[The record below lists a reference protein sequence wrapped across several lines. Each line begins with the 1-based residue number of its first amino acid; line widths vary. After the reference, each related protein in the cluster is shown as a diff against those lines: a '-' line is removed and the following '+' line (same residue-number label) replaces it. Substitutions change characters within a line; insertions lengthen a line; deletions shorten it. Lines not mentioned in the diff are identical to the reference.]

1 MENLFELEFEKY
13 FAIPS
18 NYSPERKATEIRNH
32 IMSDEYIGSLK
43 KDGNMSRFVK
53 QDGRMALQSRNRST
67 VTKQFTD
74 KIDYVPHIISSL
86 KKLPDNT
93 ILIGELYYHGGN
105 SDKVGEIL
113 RCKAEKAVARQDGA
127 YGKLYYYIH
136 DCWMYGG
143 TDMRLMPYEKR
154 IKIVQQLVP
163 QFNNPYIEMPHY
175 VYTPA
180 DINDLIQWAFEH
192 DEEGLVLVR
201 KNAIVEPGKRTAWK
215 TIKVKR
221 ELDKEIDCFTTG
233 HYKEATYLYEG
244 KELETWK
251 YWENT
256 KTGELIYDDLF
267 DRYKYGEPF
276 VPVTKPFF
284 YGWASSIELGWYD
297 EQGNIE
303 VIGYVSGVEDFIK
316 KDIVENNEA
325 YVLRPCRVTAMEW
338 TKDGALR
345 HPKFKGFRDDIDA
358 TDCRKDKIFNNN
370 I

>member
-1 MENLFELEFEKY
+1 MEDLFSLEFEKY

-18 NYSPERKATEIRNH
+18 NYSPERKAKEITNH
-32 IMSDEYIGSLK
+32 IMSDAYIGSLK

-53 QDGRMALQSRNRST
+53 QNGKMALQSRTKSK
-67 VTKQFTD
+67 VTGTFTD
-74 KIDYVPHIISSL
+74 KLAYVPHIIKSL
-86 KKLPDNT
+86 EKLPDNT

-113 RCKAEKAVARQDGA
+113 RCKADKAIARQNGE
-127 YGKLYYYIH
+127 YGKLYYYVH

-143 TDMRLMPYEKR
+143 KDMRQMPYEKR

-163 QFNNPYIEMPHY
+163 QFNNEYIEMPTY
-175 VYTPA
+175 VYTPQ
-180 DINDLIQWAFEH
+180 DIKELISWAFEH

-201 KNAIVEPGKRTAWK
+201 KDAIVEEGKRPAWK

-221 ELDKEIDCFTTG
+221 ELDQEIDCFTTG
-233 HYKEATYLYEG
+233 KYKEATYLYEG
-244 KELETWK
+244 KELEKWQ
-251 YWENT
+251 YWEDT
-256 KTGELIYDDLF
+256 KHGELVFGEYF
-267 DRYKYGEPF
+267 DRYTFGEPF

-284 YGWASSIELGWYD
+284 YGWASSIELGWYN
-297 EQGNIE
+297 ENGEIE

-316 KDIVENNEA
+316 KDIVENNNA
-325 YVLRPCRVTAMEW
+325 YILRPCRVTAMEW

-358 TDCRKDKIFNNN
+358 TDCRKDKVFNSSL
-370 I
+370 

>member
-18 NYSPERKATEIRNH
+18 NYSPEKKSREITNH

-53 QDGRMALQSRNRST
+53 QGGQMALQSRNRST
-67 VTKQFTD
+67 VTKKFTD

-86 KKLPDNT
+86 EKLPDNT

-113 RCKAEKAVARQDGA
+113 RCKVNKAIERQNGS

-136 DCWMYGG
+136 DCWMYNGV
-143 TDMRLMPYEKR
+143 DLRQSPYEKR

-163 QFNNPYIEMPHY
+163 QFHNPYIEMPHY
-175 VYTPA
+175 VYTPE
-180 DINDLIQWAFEH
+180 DIKELIVWAFDH

-201 KNAIVEPGKRTAWK
+201 KDALVEPGKRTAWK

-267 DRYKYGEPF
+267 ERYQYGEPI

-316 KDIVENNEA
+316 KDIVENNEN

-345 HPKFKGFRDDIDA
+345 HPKFKGFRDDIDPA
-358 TDCRKDKIFNNN
+358 DCRKDKVFNNN

>member
-18 NYSPERKATEIRNH
+18 TYSPEKKSREITNH
-32 IMSDEYIGSLK
+32 IMSDEDIGSLK

-53 QDGRMALQSRNRST
+53 QGGKMALQSRNRST
-67 VTKQFTD
+67 VTKTFTD
-74 KIDYVPHIISSL
+74 KLAYVPHIISSL
-86 KKLPDNT
+86 EKLPDDT

-113 RCKAEKAVARQDGA
+113 RCKVDKAIARQEGE
-127 YGKLYYYIH
+127 YGRLYYYVH

-143 TDMRLMPYEKR
+143 KDLRQTPYEKR

-175 VYTPA
+175 VYTPE
-180 DINDLIQWAFEH
+180 DIKELIVWAFDH

-201 KNAIVEPGKRTAWK
+201 KNALVEPGKRTAWK

-221 ELDKEIDCFTTG
+221 ELDQEIDCFTTG

-256 KTGELIYDDLF
+256 KTGELEYGDYF
-267 DRYKYGEPF
+267 DRYKYGEPII
-276 VPVTKPFF
+276 PVTKPFF

-345 HPKFKGFRDDIDA
+345 HPKFKGFRDDIDPA
-358 TDCRKDKIFNNN
+358 DCRKDKVCNNN

>member
-53 QDGRMALQSRNRST
+53 QDGKMALQSRNRST

-154 IKIVQQLVP
+154 IKIVQQLFIRLRILTIL
-163 QFNNPYIEMPHY
+163 FN
-175 VYTPA
+175 
-180 DINDLIQWAFEH
+180 
-192 DEEGLVLVR
+192 GLLSM
-201 KNAIVEPGKRTAWK
+201 T
-215 TIKVKR
+215 
-221 ELDKEIDCFTTG
+221 
-233 HYKEATYLYEG
+233 
-244 KELETWK
+244 
-251 YWENT
+251 
-256 KTGELIYDDLF
+256 
-267 DRYKYGEPF
+267 
-276 VPVTKPFF
+276 
-284 YGWASSIELGWYD
+284 
-297 EQGNIE
+297 
-303 VIGYVSGVEDFIK
+303 
-316 KDIVENNEA
+316 
-325 YVLRPCRVTAMEW
+325 
-338 TKDGALR
+338 
-345 HPKFKGFRDDIDA
+345 
-358 TDCRKDKIFNNN
+358 RKD
-370 I
+370 